1 MATEQLLSLTG
12 FVMAMVGTPGPNNL
26 MLISA
31 GANFGF
37 RRSLP
42 HIFGIAFGCQI
53 LLLAVALGLG
63 QLLSIYPQAMLL
75 LQLAGALF
83 LLYLAWGLLR
93 ARSFNGQQQGSA
105 QPMTFLQAALFQ
117 WVNPKAWMMTITAIA
132 TYSDPAAFPWT
143 VTVISLAFVLLGLPL
158 ISIWNLFG
166 TSLRHWLRQE
176 KYLLWFNRGMALLLV
191 GSLYPVLAAG

>member
-1 MATEQLLSLTG
+1 MPAEQLVSLVT
-12 FVMAMVGTPGPNNL
+12 FVIAMVGTPGPNNL

-37 RRSLP
+37 RRSVP
-42 HIFGIAFGCQI
+42 HILGITFGCQV

-63 QLLSIYPQAMLL
+63 QLLAVYPRAILL
-75 LQLAGALF
+75 LQIGGASF

-93 ARSFNGQQQGSA
+93 ARSFNGQA
-105 QPMTFLQAALFQ
+105 NTLQPMTFMQAALFQ

-132 TYSDPAAFPWT
+132 TYGNPAAFALT
-143 VTVISLAFVLLGLPL
+143 VTVISLAFVILGLPL

-176 KYLLWFNRGMALLLV
+176 KYLRWFNRGMALLLV
-191 GSLYPVLAAG
+191 GSLYPVLQTG